1 MAQPLNIISKKEKRG
16 SIIMGLLW
24 LTMVTGFPCVISGF
38 TWAHTIFSSQ
48 DILLSLLLSSSVLI
62 IYSFLASYLGSVTG
76 QTFTVLTRSIF
87 GLWGSY
93 GISLFIV
100 IIASLWYAIT
110 ALFLSSALIDLFNL
124 PIANGLLASI
134 LAIIMAF
141 NNLYGFTGIALFAGY
156 FAAPAL
162 ILWILLVLSN
172 LEPRFGLIINHVN
185 FNNINFTSFSLV
197 SSFVL
202 GFGAW
207 GNEADFWR
215 YAKPNKTKIFTSL
228 ILCIIIGQ
236 IIFPLTGYFIGKLNV
251 NVAIN
256 ELPKLMNHYG
266 YLGSPITTAVVL
278 IASYFAVNDST
289 LYGITNAIRNVKQI
303 GHGKIVVFFMLV
315 TAYLANVLSYNPN
328 AYLWVANLSASILPQ
343 ASILLIIE
351 WYLFTKQDIEKFNA
365 SLLDNVKFKW
375 VGCLAL
381 LAGYIYGII
390 NSSQVLTHKSN
401 INSSNVL
408 SIWFVSIF
416 IYIILRFII
425 LKYESQNSH
434 SSESNKIETPI
445 SR

>member
-1 MAQPLNIISKKEKRG
+1 
-16 SIIMGLLW
+16 
-24 LTMVTGFPCVISGF
+24 
-38 TWAHTIFSSQ
+38 
-48 DILLSLLLSSSVLI
+48 
-62 IYSFLASYLGSVTG
+62 
-76 QTFTVLTRSIF
+76 
-87 GLWGSY
+87 
-93 GISLFIV
+93 
-100 IIASLWYAIT
+100 
-110 ALFLSSALIDLFNL
+110 
-124 PIANGLLASI
+124 
-134 LAIIMAF
+134 
-141 NNLYGFTGIALFAGY
+141 
-156 FAAPAL
+156 
-162 ILWILLVLSN
+162 
-172 LEPRFGLIINHVN
+172 
-185 FNNINFTSFSLV
+185 
-197 SSFVL
+197 
-202 GFGAW
+202 
-207 GNEADFWR
+207 
-215 YAKPNKTKIFTSL
+215 
-228 ILCIIIGQ
+228 
-236 IIFPLTGYFIGKLNV
+236 
-251 NVAIN
+251 
-256 ELPKLMNHYG
+256 MNHYG

-365 SLLDNVKFKW
+365 SLVDNVKFKW

-390 NSSQVLTHKSN
+390 NSSQILTHKSN